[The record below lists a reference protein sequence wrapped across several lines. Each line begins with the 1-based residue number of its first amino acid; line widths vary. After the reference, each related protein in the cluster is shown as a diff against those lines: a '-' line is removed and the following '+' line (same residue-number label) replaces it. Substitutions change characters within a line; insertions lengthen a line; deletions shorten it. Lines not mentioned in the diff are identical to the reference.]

1 LLIASVTFGD
11 ISFSVSDPMNVIQ
24 QFGPW
29 ATILLWLGSV
39 NILVGVFNMI
49 PGFPLDGGRV
59 LRSIIWAVNNDLRKA
74 TRWASRIGQAIAWL
88 MIFSGISMMF
98 GAQIPFFGTGFING
112 LWLVFIGWFLNS
124 ASQQSYRQILI
135 RDLLDGVRVK
145 RMMRTR
151 VLMVSP
157 HITVESLVND
167 HILGSDDQAFP
178 VVENDRL
185 VGMVTLQDVRSAERD
200 RWDELTV
207 SDIMTPQS
215 KLITV
220 STQDD
225 AADALS
231 KLTQSDVRQLP
242 VMEEN
247 EIAGLLRRRD
257 IIRWLQ
263 LESHANLA

>member
-1 LLIASVTFGD
+1 
-11 ISFSVSDPMNVIQ
+11 
-24 QFGPW
+24 
-29 ATILLWLGSV
+29 
-39 NILVGVFNMI
+39 
-49 PGFPLDGGRV
+49 
-59 LRSIIWAVNNDLRKA
+59 
-74 TRWASRIGQAIAWL
+74 
-88 MIFSGISMMF
+88 
-98 GAQIPFFGTGFING
+98 
-112 LWLVFIGWFLNS
+112 
-124 ASQQSYRQILI
+124 
-135 RDLLDGVRVK
+135 
-145 RMMRTR
+145 
-151 VLMVSP
+151 MVSP

-225 AADALS
+225 AADALR